1 MIPRPDEAGRTRP
14 VRIALDAMGG
24 DHAPG
29 AAVAGAIDAVRRW
42 KGVEVRLVGAISALE
57 PLLQG
62 VSEEERRR
70 LPLTD
75 AAERV
80 EMGES
85 PVGALRRKVS
95 NSISRSV
102 ECVARGEAEALVS
115 AGHTGAAVAAATLG
129 LGRLDGV
136 RRPGIA
142 VCLPTLKGE
151 CVLIDVG
158 ANIAC
163 SPEDLLQYAL
173 MGSALVEY
181 VLGRSHPT
189 VGVLNIGEEEGKG
202 TPLVQDAARL
212 IRARGLPYHG
222 FVEGRDIFQG
232 TTDVVVCDGFVG
244 NVVLKASEGL
254 ADAVFTLLKGGLR
267 KSPVRKFGAF
277 LAQGAFRELRARTDY
292 AETGGA
298 LLLGA
303 RGTCL
308 VAHGRSSPQAF
319 ASAIGYAER
328 CVRSRIDERIVE
340 GIRSQQPVA
349 GLP

>member
-1 MIPRPDEAGRTRP
+1 M
-14 VRIALDAMGG
+14 RIALDAMGG
-24 DHAPG
+24 DHAPE
-29 AAVAGAIDAVRRW
+29 AAVAGAIEAVRRW
-42 KGVEVRLVGAISALE
+42 SDLEVRLVGSTSGIE
-57 PLLQG
+57 PLLRG
-62 VSEEERRR
+62 ASEEDRRR

-75 AAERV
+75 ASDRV

-85 PVGALRRKVS
+85 PVGALRRKAS

-102 ECVARGEAEALVS
+102 ECVAKGESDALVS

-129 LGRLDGV
+129 LGRLEGV

-158 ANIAC
+158 ANIA
-163 SPEDLLQYAL
+163 STPEDLLQYAL
-173 MGSALVEY
+173 MGSALAER
-181 VLGRSHPT
+181 VLGRAHPT

-202 TPLVQDAARL
+202 TPLVLEAARL

-232 TTDVVVCDGFVG
+232 TTDVVVCDGFAG

-254 ADAVFTLLKGGLR
+254 ADAMFKMLEGRLLKSR
-267 KSPVRKFGAF
+267 VRTFGAF
-277 LAQGAFRELRARTDY
+277 LARGAFRELKAQTNY

-308 VAHGRSSPQAF
+308 VAHGRSNPQAF
-319 ASAIGYAER
+319 ASALGYARR
-328 CVRSRIDERIVE
+328 CVQGRIDERILE
-340 GIRSQQPVA
+340 GLRTHQPVA
-349 GLP
+349 GAS